1 MDLSDEIYLL
11 KSTTLSEWGIICGIF
26 WINNAAALRP
36 LSISEINSLAL
47 ISLINQWFPL
57 VKGLLLSLLYKTLN
71 KECNEVNSGE
81 TVSIGGKRE
90 NN

>member
-11 KSTTLSEWGIICGIF
+11 KSTTLSEWGIIWGIF

-47 ISLINQWFPL
+47 ISLINQWFPF
-57 VKGLLLSLLYKTLN
+57 VKGLLLSLLYKILN
-71 KECNEVNSGE
+71 KECNEMNSGE
-81 TVSIGGKRE
+81 TVSTERKRAK
-90 NN
+90 